1 MNRKRKYRIWIL
13 WCLGLDLLV
22 IGCMGY
28 RYLDR
33 RIPDEIH
40 VQKEQEIKLE
50 QILEH
55 PLLTFEGCSF
65 SLRNRKLYDR
75 MQYYGSDPI

>member
-13 WCLGLDLLV
+13 WCLGLDLLA
-22 IGCMGY
+22 IGCLGY

-33 RIPDEIH
+33 RVPDEIH

-55 PLLTFEGCSF
+55 PLLTFG
-65 SLRNRKLYDR
+65 
-75 MQYYGSDPI
+75 MQFQFQEQEVIR